1 MRSSVLRT
9 TDFGSVGRRLESC
22 RISKIIDFDMI
33 GEKIKKRRLELKM
46 SQKELADK
54 VGMSWQSISN
64 LERPSG
70 MMPTVANLAKI
81 CEVLGL
87 KIDLVYN

>member
-1 MRSSVLRT
+1 
-9 TDFGSVGRRLESC
+9 
-22 RISKIIDFDMI
+22 
-33 GEKIKKRRLELKM
+33 M

-70 MMPTVANLAKI
+70 MMPTVANLTKI

>member
-1 MRSSVLRT
+1 
-9 TDFGSVGRRLESC
+9 
-22 RISKIIDFDMI
+22 
-33 GEKIKKRRLELKM
+33 M
-46 SQKELADK
+46 SQKDLADK
-54 VGMSWQSISN
+54 VGCTWQTISN

-70 MMPTVANLAKI
+70 IMPTVATLTKI

>member
-1 MRSSVLRT
+1 M
-9 TDFGSVGRRLESC
+9 
-22 RISKIIDFDMI
+22 
-33 GEKIKKRRLELKM
+33 KM

-54 VGMSWQSISN
+54 VGISWQSVSN
-64 LERPSG
+64 LERPCG
-70 MMPTVANLAKI
+70 IMPTVATLTKI

>member
-1 MRSSVLRT
+1 
-9 TDFGSVGRRLESC
+9 
-22 RISKIIDFDMI
+22 MI
-33 GEKIKKRRLELKM
+33 GEKIRRRRTELGW
-46 SQKELADK
+46 SQKDLAEK

-70 MMPTVANLAKI
+70 IMPTVANLKKI

-87 KIDLVYN
+87 RIDLVYDN

>member
-54 VGMSWQSISN
+54 VGISWQSVSN
-64 LERPSG
+64 LERPCG
-70 MMPTVANLAKI
+70 IMPTVNTLTKI

>member
-1 MRSSVLRT
+1 
-9 TDFGSVGRRLESC
+9 
-22 RISKIIDFDMI
+22 
-33 GEKIKKRRLELKM
+33 M

-87 KIDLVYN
+87 KIDLVYNN

>member
-1 MRSSVLRT
+1 
-9 TDFGSVGRRLESC
+9 
-22 RISKIIDFDMI
+22 MI

-54 VGMSWQSISN
+54 VGCTWQTISN

-70 MMPTVANLAKI
+70 IMPTVATLAKI

-87 KIDLVYN
+87 KIDLVYNN